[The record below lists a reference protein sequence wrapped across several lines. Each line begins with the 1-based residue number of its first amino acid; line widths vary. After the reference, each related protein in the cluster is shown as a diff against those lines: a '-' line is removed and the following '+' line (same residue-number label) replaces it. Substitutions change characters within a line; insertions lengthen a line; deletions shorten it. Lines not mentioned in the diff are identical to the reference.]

1 MSSANDSGTMGADD
15 TLDMGLAAA
24 FGRGSRFDDSE
35 NGVVATLQA
44 QIGECHSVVLR
55 DDPEEPSSIV
65 RPIPSLCEITPS
77 TQSRYQVYGEIA
89 RGGVG
94 IILKGRDVD
103 LGRDVAMK
111 VLRPDLLEKPGM
123 TKRFVEEAQI
133 AGQLQHPGIVPVY
146 ELGLENQRRPF
157 FTMKLVRGQTLH
169 LMLQKGPPS
178 FDDRQRLFRIFAKVC
193 ETVAYAHAKGVIHRD
208 LKPANI
214 LVGQFGEVHVVD
226 WGLAKVLTGKPSSS
240 VAASDSMHAQP
251 IATIRSGAS
260 GAESLA
266 GSIMGT
272 PAYMA
277 PEQARG
283 DVDQLDE
290 RADVFSLGAILLEIL
305 TGQPPYVG
313 DSGRLL
319 AQAAEG
325 KPSAALEKLHATD
338 IDPDLVVIVS
348 KCLRHSPQERPA
360 SAGVVADMINS
371 HLESLERRAHEASLA
386 AAQAQAV
393 ASGER
398 RARRLTLALASTLLI
413 AIILGAGGWL
423 WIGAQDDARRQE
435 VTQQVAAAIESASMK
450 LGLARAAPLGD
461 SAPWVEAV
469 AAGEHLTRL
478 LEPTTLDPDTRRRAD
493 AFLRELAQADADRRV
508 VEKLEEVVIVGAT
521 HNDRESWEWMER
533 SLRKTFSAY
542 GINLEHHSKEE
553 IAERIQQSRIAARLA
568 DVLELWI
575 ATNFRLR
582 EFGGGKYKVPELL
595 QWVELLYVADP
606 DPFRT
611 DLRKLIYTGM
621 PPLEKLQQLTATAK
635 FEQLE
640 PRTLSWLGTAFFMAR
655 SPEEGLQVFER
666 AARLHPQDFM
676 LQFDYAFMFIGVG
689 KHREAIPQL
698 YRCIGIRPGVGG
710 LWRSVGIAQR
720 EVGDLPA
727 SIKAFEE
734 SIRHQSDYAP
744 THVDLAATLIK
755 AKKQDEAV
763 TAANEAIRL
772 KPELAE
778 AHAMLGI
785 ALFEQD
791 KRPEAEA
798 PLRQAVKLS
807 ENDRVIQRMKPD
819 WLKRCSELL
828 KEYGNSAGD

>member
-1 MSSANDSGTMGADD
+1 MSSSNDSGLMGSDD
-15 TLDMGLAAA
+15 TLDVGLAAA
-24 FGRGSRFDDSE
+24 FGQPSRFHDADG
-35 NGVVATLQA
+35 GVVATLQA
-44 QIGECHSVVLR
+44 QFGVGESVVLR

-65 RPIPSLCEITPS
+65 RPIPSLSEITPS
-77 TQSRYQVYGEIA
+77 THSRYQVYGEIA

-111 VLRPDLLEKPGM
+111 VLRPDLLDRPGM

-169 LMLQKGPPS
+169 LMLQKGRAS
-178 FDDRQRLFRIFAKVC
+178 FDDRQRLLRIFAKVC

-240 VAASDSMHAQP
+240 VAASDSLYAQP
-251 IATIRSGAS
+251 IETIRSGAS

-283 DVDQLDE
+283 EVDQLDE

-313 DSGRLL
+313 ESNRLL
-319 AQAAEG
+319 ALAADG
-325 KPSAALEKLHATD
+325 KPTAALEKLHASD
-338 IDPDLVVIVS
+338 ADPDLVVIVS
-348 KCLRHSPQERPA
+348 KCLRFTPPERPA
-360 SAGVVADMINS
+360 NAGVVADMVNG

-386 AAQAQAV
+386 AAQAQAI

-398 RARRLTLALASTLLI
+398 RARRLTLALASTLLVATLI
-413 AIILGAGGWL
+413 GVGGWL
-423 WIGAQDDARRQE
+423 WISAQGDARRQQE
-435 VTQQVAAAIESASMK
+435 TQQVAAAIESASMK
-450 LGLARAAPLGD
+450 LGQARAAPRGD
-461 SAPWVEAV
+461 SAPWAEAL

-478 LEPTTLDPDTRRRAD
+478 LEPTTLDPETRRRAE
-493 AFLRELAQADADRRV
+493 AFLRELAQGDADRRV

-533 SLRKTFSAY
+533 SLREAFKTY
-542 GINLEHHSKEE
+542 GIDLENHSKTE
-553 IAERIQQSRIAARLA
+553 IADLIKQSRIAVKLT

-582 EFGGGKYKVPELL
+582 EFGSGKYKVPELL
-595 QWVELLYVADP
+595 QWVELLYIADP

-621 PPLEKLQQLTATAK
+621 PPLEKVQHLAATAR
-635 FEQLE
+635 FEELE

-655 SPEEGLQVFER
+655 SPEEGLEVFER
-666 AARLHPQDFM
+666 AAHLHPQDFM
-676 LQFDYAFMFIGVG
+676 LQFDYAFMFIGIG

-710 LWRSVGIAQR
+710 LWRSIGIAQR

-744 THVDLAATLIK
+744 THVDLATTLIK
-755 AKKQDEAV
+755 AKKLDEAIS
-763 TAANEAIRL
+763 AANKAIRL
-772 KPELAE
+772 KSDLAE

-785 ALFEQD
+785 ALYEQD
-791 KRPEAEA
+791 KRSEAEV
-798 PLRQAVKLS
+798 PLRQAVKLAAG
-807 ENDRVIQRMKPD
+807 DRVLSRLKPA

-828 KEYGNSAGD
+828 KEYGSGAGD